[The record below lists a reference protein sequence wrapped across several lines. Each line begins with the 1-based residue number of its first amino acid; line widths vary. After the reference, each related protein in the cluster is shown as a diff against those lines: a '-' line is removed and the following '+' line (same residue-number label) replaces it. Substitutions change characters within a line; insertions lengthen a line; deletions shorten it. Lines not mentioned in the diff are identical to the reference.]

1 VGALSEHF
9 RSEGPGR
16 ESEWARQRRWF
27 IKAKHDHQRREEI
40 ADKIE
45 DGVAA
50 LATEVVMATQT
61 QIQTFEVKLDSYDA
75 ATVAALMENQEL
87 IDAVTDRIADMLTR
101 AYVMQDGRRVFKTED
116 GTQVFDE
123 FGVEVPP
130 DELDPDLIDDNRPT
144 YEAYAADVESL
155 ALLESDRTQ
164 ILEFQQQVDAAREQI
179 ADGELSEADL
189 EGLDADLLDAMPPA
203 IRGQV
208 PGLEPT
214 TPQQH
219 SIPEVADK
227 STAPTMRTQSIETT
241 GPAPLPFQ

>member
-1 VGALSEHF
+1 MVALSEHF
-9 RSEGPGR
+9 KSEGPGR

-75 ATVAALMENQEL
+75 ATVTALMENQEL
-87 IDAVTDRIADMLTR
+87 IDAVTDRIADILTR

-123 FGVEVPP
+123 FGTEVSA
-130 DELDPDLIDDNRPT
+130 DELDRELIGDNRPT
-144 YEAYAADVESL
+144 YEEYAADVERWKL
-155 ALLESDRTQ
+155 N
-164 ILEFQQQVDAAREQI
+164 ARKFWNSRNR
-179 ADGELSEADL
+179 L
-189 EGLDADLLDAMPPA
+189 MPPA
-203 IRGQV
+203 NRS
-208 PGLEPT
+208 P
-214 TPQQH
+214 
-219 SIPEVADK
+219 SAK
-227 STAPTMRTQSIETT
+227 SPRPNWKALMLSCSTRC
-241 GPAPLPFQ
+241 LRPFAAMLRA